1 MDAIVS
7 DDFKPNSALIVLDF
21 LVRHGFITPENGKYS
36 LIYSSF
42 YLAEQKNIAYS
53 NMQPIYHQH
62 GL

>member
-36 LIYSSF
+36 LIYSSS
-42 YLAEQKNIAYS
+42 YLAEQKKYC
-53 NMQPIYHQH
+53 
-62 GL
+62 LF

>member
-36 LIYSSF
+36 PFNL
-42 YLAEQKNIAYS
+42 L
-53 NMQPIYHQH
+53 
-62 GL
+62 LLL